1 MKQSTKR
8 IFAAALAALVVA
20 AVGTTLTTQLPQLT
34 NSVAYAA
41 TIVANGTCGAPYV
54 NDGKNVTWELT
65 DDGTLTISGTGAM
78 RNYVNAGN
86 DTADTPWKDYKNDIK
101 KIVIG
106 KEITSIGTYN
116 FALLPNLENITFEE
130 NSQLKI
136 IGRYAFYNS
145 GFTNIT
151 IPASVTTI
159 EGGAFVECSGLTSIT
174 LPSSVISIENRAFF
188 YCTNLTTV
196 TMESANPPTLED
208 LIFLNTSL
216 NTISVPVDAL
226 NKYKNACD
234 KGEKGWKAEYK
245 NMLAVGGDCGAEGH
259 ESDVKWAFKPAT
271 GTLTIS
277 GTGAMKD
284 YGIADTDTADT
295 PWKDYKNDIK
305 KIVIGKEITS
315 IGTYNFALLPNLENI
330 TFEENSQLKIIG
342 RHAFYNSGFTN
353 ITIPASVT
361 TIDVGAFVAC
371 SSLTKVTFAKNS
383 KLERI
388 GTTAFSVCSGLTSIT
403 LPSSVISIEN
413 RAFISCANL
422 TTVTMESSTPPT
434 LGDEIFKNTTSL
446 NTILVPSTALNNY
459 KNADTEKGWDEYKDM
474 LAVGGDCG
482 AEGHE
487 SDVTWKLQNGTL
499 TISGKGKMADY
510 INLNDIPWVNYRD
523 NINGIV
529 IEKDVESIGEDAFS
543 SCTGLTSVTFAEN
556 SQLES
561 IGANAFDGCTNLTS
575 ITIPTSVT
583 FIGDYAFY
591 ECTGLTSVT
600 FAENSQL
607 KIIGVR
613 AFDGCTNLT
622 SITIPTSVT
631 SIGSYA
637 FYECTGLTSVT
648 FAENSQLESIG
659 ANAFDGCT
667 NLTSITIPTS
677 VTSIGS
683 HAFKECIGL
692 TSVTIPEKVTSIEGG
707 VFYDCTGLT
716 NITISEG
723 VTKISNSMFSGATA
737 LKSITIPKSVTS
749 IGSYAFKNCK
759 ALKNIGLPEELTKI
773 NQHAFVQSGLTGV
786 TIPKSVDFIGIGAFS
801 VCEQLDS
808 VIMERETPCNVGPNI
823 FGYENPGSLDT
834 RSKFVKENT
843 KGITV
848 PYGSLE
854 KYKSAENWSDYK
866 NYMKEAPAP
875 VSPAPSIPS
884 QTTTQKPTTTDENG
898 NTITGSITT
907 YPDGSVVDTTIVT
920 KPNGDTTTTVVEK
933 GPQGNTTK
941 TTETKV
947 ETAADGTKTETETV
961 TEAGKAPVITK
972 TVTKKDGSQTIE
984 KITSAENSRGNTVT
998 TTETTV
1004 KDSKGN
1010 VVKKTTKKEIK
1021 NIGNGTD
1028 AIIDVD
1034 NNTAIINK
1042 IGAAKPNGMQATI
1055 NNKVLSQLKEANNGK
1070 DLLLTM
1076 IVKDKDGNKR
1086 YSVEVD
1092 IADLTP
1098 KNRLYIYKKDSKTGE
1113 LYMVNGKAYITDSK
1127 GQLKLIIRSK
1137 GDFVLK
1143 NAEDAAKINEKILS
1157 TVQAKKNK
1165 ATLAKGKT
1173 EFFAFHED
1181 LDMRNV
1187 KSISYET
1194 SDPRIATVN
1203 ETGKIKGKKAG
1214 TTTITATVT
1223 LKNGETKTVTMKVT
1237 VK

>member
-78 RNYVNAGN
+78 KNYGKADA

-101 KIVIG
+101 KIVIE
-106 KEITSIGTYN
+106 KEITSIGTNN
-116 FALLPNLENITFEE
+116 FAFLPNLENITFEE

-136 IGRYAFYNS
+136 IGRQAFSNS

-159 EGGAFVECSGLTSIT
+159 EEGAFVDCSGLTSIT

-196 TMESANPPTLED
+196 TMEGSTPPTLEE
-208 LIFLNTSL
+208 LVFLNTSL

-234 KGEKGWKAEYK
+234 KGEKGWNAAYK

-277 GTGAMKD
+277 GTGDMKG
-284 YGIADTDTADT
+284 YNIINGVAQNL
-295 PWKDYKNDIK
+295 PWENYR
-305 KIVIGKEITS
+305 TS
-315 IGTYNFALLPNLENI
+315 IEKVVIESGITEIGSGSFADHTNLTE
-330 TFEENSQLKIIG
+330 
-342 RHAFYNSGFTN
+342 
-353 ITIPASVT
+353 
-361 TIDVGAFVAC
+361 
-371 SSLTKVTFAKNS
+371 VTFAKNS
-383 KLERI
+383 KLKKI
-388 GTTAFSVCSGLTSIT
+388 GGSAFLGCSGLTSITIPESVTTIVGWAFLGCTSLTSITIPSSVNSIGAYAFSACTSLTSIT
-403 LPSSVISIEN
+403 LPSSVTSIEKE
-413 RAFISCANL
+413 AFSDCAKL
-422 TTVTMESSTPPT
+422 TTVTMERSTPPT
-434 LGDEIFKNTTSL
+434 LGDNIFESCEEL
-446 NTILVPSTALNNY
+446 NTIFVPTTALSAY
-459 KNADTEKGWDEYKDM
+459 QHSDSSKGWDNYKSK
-474 LAVGGDCG
+474 LAIGGDCG
-482 AEGHE
+482 ADGHE

-510 INLNDIPWVNYRD
+510 WSVDDIPWLNYMD

-529 IEKDVESIGEDAFS
+529 IEEGVESIG
-543 SCTGLTSVTFAEN
+543 VM
-556 SQLES
+556 
-561 IGANAFDGCTNLTS
+561 
-575 ITIPTSVT
+575 
-583 FIGDYAFY
+583 
-591 ECTGLTSVT
+591 
-600 FAENSQL
+600 
-607 KIIGVR
+607 
-613 AFDGCTNLT
+613 
-622 SITIPTSVT
+622 
-631 SIGSYA
+631 A

-659 ANAFDGCT
+659 GYAFDGCT

-677 VTSIGS
+677 VTSIG
-683 HAFKECIGL
+683 A
-692 TSVTIPEKVTSIEGG
+692 
-707 VFYDCTGLT
+707 
-716 NITISEG
+716 
-723 VTKISNSMFSGATA
+723 
-737 LKSITIPKSVTS
+737 
-749 IGSYAFKNCK
+749 YAFNNCK
-759 ALKNIGLPEELTKI
+759 ALKNIDLPEELTKI
-773 NQHAFVQSGLTGV
+773 NQHAFVKSGLTGV
-786 TIPKSVDFIGIGAFS
+786 IIPKSVDFIGIGAFS

-808 VIMERETPCNVGPNI
+808 VIMENETPCAVGPNI

-866 NYMKEAPAP
+866 NYMKEAPNP
-875 VSPAPSIPS
+875 NPPAPSVPS

-907 YPDGSVVDTTIVT
+907 YPDGSVVDVTIVT

-933 GPQGNTTK
+933 DPQGNTTK
-941 TTETKV
+941 TTKTKV

-998 TTETTV
+998 TTETAA

-1021 NIGNGTD
+1021 NIGNGTS
-1028 AIIDVD
+1028 AVIDVD
-1034 NNTAIINK
+1034 NNTALINK
-1042 IGAAKPNGMQATI
+1042 IGAAKPKGMQATI

-1086 YSVEVD
+1086 YSVEVNT
-1092 IADLTP
+1092 ADLTP
-1098 KNRLYIYKKDSKTGE
+1098 KNKLYIYKKDSKTGE
-1113 LYMVNGKAYITDSK
+1113 LYMVNGKAYIPDSK

-1173 EFFAFHED
+1173 EPFAFHED

-1214 TTTITATVT
+1214 TATITATVT
-1223 LKNGETKTVTMKVT
+1223 LKNGETKTLTMKVT

>member
-130 NSQLKI
+130 NSELQT
-136 IGRYAFYNS
+136 IGGFAFYNS

-151 IPASVTTI
+151 IPANVT
-159 EGGAFVECSGLTSIT
+159 A
-174 LPSSVISIENRAFF
+174 
-188 YCTNLTTV
+188 
-196 TMESANPPTLED
+196 
-208 LIFLNTSL
+208 
-216 NTISVPVDAL
+216 
-226 NKYKNACD
+226 
-234 KGEKGWKAEYK
+234 
-245 NMLAVGGDCGAEGH
+245 
-259 ESDVKWAFKPAT
+259 
-271 GTLTIS
+271 
-277 GTGAMKD
+277 
-284 YGIADTDTADT
+284 
-295 PWKDYKNDIK
+295 
-305 KIVIGKEITS
+305 
-315 IGTYNFALLPNLENI
+315 
-330 TFEENSQLKIIG
+330 
-342 RHAFYNSGFTN
+342 
-353 ITIPASVT
+353 
-361 TIDVGAFVAC
+361 IDVGVFNSC
-371 SSLTKVTFAKNS
+371 RLTEVTFAKNS

-388 GTTAFSVCSGLTSIT
+388 GTTAFAACTSLTSIT
-403 LPSSVISIEN
+403 LPSSVISIEKE
-413 RAFISCANL
+413 AFLYCAKL
-422 TTVTMESSTPPT
+422 TTVTMKGATPPT
-434 LGDEIFKNTTSL
+434 LGDNIFESCEEL
-446 NTILVPSTALNNY
+446 NTIFVPVNALTGYQKDWSPY
-459 KNADTEKGWDEYKDM
+459 KSK
-474 LAVGGDCG
+474 LAIGGFCG
-482 AEGHE
+482 ADGHE

-499 TISGKGKMADY
+499 TISGTGTMADY
-510 INLNDIPWVNYRD
+510 SYYQAPWNAYRD
-523 NINGIV
+523 TIETVV
-529 IEKDVESIGEDAFS
+529 IE
-543 SCTGLTSVTFAEN
+543 
-556 SQLES
+556 
-561 IGANAFDGCTNLTS
+561 DG
-575 ITIPTSVT
+575 
-583 FIGDYAFY
+583 
-591 ECTGLTSVT
+591 
-600 FAENSQL
+600 
-607 KIIGVR
+607 
-613 AFDGCTNLT
+613 
-622 SITIPTSVT
+622 VT
-631 SIGSYA
+631 SIGQYA
-637 FYECTGLTSVT
+637 FYACTSL
-648 FAENSQLESIG
+648 A
-659 ANAFDGCT
+659 
-667 NLTSITIPTS
+667 
-677 VTSIGS
+677 
-683 HAFKECIGL
+683 
-692 TSVTIPEKVTSIEGG
+692 
-707 VFYDCTGLT
+707 
-716 NITISEG
+716 
-723 VTKISNSMFSGATA
+723 
-737 LKSITIPKSVTS
+737 SITIPKSVTS
-749 IGSYAFKNCK
+749 IGEFAFNNCK

-808 VIMERETPCNVGPNI
+808 VIMENETPCAVGPNI

-848 PYGSLE
+848 PYGSLSAYMSAYQTTGYWE
-854 KYKSAENWSDYK
+854 PYKD
-866 NYMKEAPAP
+866 YMKEAPAP
-875 VSPAPSIPS
+875 VSPAPSVPS

-907 YPDGSVVDTTIVT
+907 YPDGSVTDTTIVT

-933 GPQGNTTK
+933 DPQGNTTK

-1004 KDSKGN
+1004 KDNKGN
-1010 VVKKTTKKEIK
+1010 TVQQTTQKEIK

-1028 AIIDVD
+1028 AVIDVD

-1042 IGAAKPNGMQATI
+1042 IGAAKPKGMQATI

-1076 IVKDKDGNKR
+1076 IVKDKDGNKH
-1086 YSVEVD
+1086 YSVEVNT
-1092 IADLTP
+1092 ADLTP
-1098 KNRLYIYKKDSKTGE
+1098 KNKLYIYKKDSKTGE
-1113 LYMVNGKAYITDSK
+1113 LILVNNKAYIPDSK

-1143 NAEDAAKINEKILS
+1143 NAEDAAKINERILA
-1157 TVQAKKNK
+1157 TVQAKKSK
-1165 ATLAKGKT
+1165 ATIAKDKT

-1223 LKNGETKTVTMKVT
+1223 LKNGETKTLTMKVT

>member
-136 IGRYAFYNS
+136 IGRHAFYNS

-159 EGGAFVECSGLTSIT
+159 EGGAFV
-174 LPSSVISIENRAFF
+174 
-188 YCTNLTTV
+188 
-196 TMESANPPTLED
+196 D
-208 LIFLNTSL
+208 
-216 NTISVPVDAL
+216 
-226 NKYKNACD
+226 
-234 KGEKGWKAEYK
+234 
-245 NMLAVGGDCGAEGH
+245 
-259 ESDVKWAFKPAT
+259 
-271 GTLTIS
+271 
-277 GTGAMKD
+277 
-284 YGIADTDTADT
+284 
-295 PWKDYKNDIK
+295 
-305 KIVIGKEITS
+305 
-315 IGTYNFALLPNLENI
+315 
-330 TFEENSQLKIIG
+330 
-342 RHAFYNSGFTN
+342 
-353 ITIPASVT
+353 
-361 TIDVGAFVAC
+361 
-371 SSLTKVTFAKNS
+371 
-383 KLERI
+383 
-388 GTTAFSVCSGLTSIT
+388 CSGLTSIT

-446 NTILVPSTALNNY
+446 NTIFVPTTALSAY
-459 KNADTEKGWDEYKDM
+459 QHSDSSKGWDNYKSK
-474 LAVGGDCG
+474 LAIGGDCG

-487 SDVTWKLQNGTL
+487 SEVTWKLQNGTL
-499 TISGKGKMADY
+499 TISGTGAMADY
-510 INLNDIPWVNYRD
+510 SYYQAPWNAYRD
-523 NINGIV
+523 TIETVV
-529 IEKDVESIGEDAFS
+529 IE
-543 SCTGLTSVTFAEN
+543 
-556 SQLES
+556 
-561 IGANAFDGCTNLTS
+561 DG
-575 ITIPTSVT
+575 
-583 FIGDYAFY
+583 
-591 ECTGLTSVT
+591 
-600 FAENSQL
+600 
-607 KIIGVR
+607 
-613 AFDGCTNLT
+613 
-622 SITIPTSVT
+622 VT
-631 SIGSYA
+631 SIGQYA
-637 FYECTGLTSVT
+637 FYACTSL
-648 FAENSQLESIG
+648 A
-659 ANAFDGCT
+659 
-667 NLTSITIPTS
+667 
-677 VTSIGS
+677 
-683 HAFKECIGL
+683 
-692 TSVTIPEKVTSIEGG
+692 
-707 VFYDCTGLT
+707 
-716 NITISEG
+716 
-723 VTKISNSMFSGATA
+723 
-737 LKSITIPKSVTS
+737 SITIPKSVTS
-749 IGSYAFKNCK
+749 IGEFAFNNCK
-759 ALKNIGLPEELTKI
+759 ALENIDLPEELTKI
-773 NQHAFVQSGLTGV
+773 NRYAFAQSGLTSVTIPANVKEISEGAFKECTALENVILSENITLINEDAFNGCQSLETIIFPEVLTTIHQNAFAASGLTGV
-786 TIPKSVDFIGIGAFS
+786 TIPKSVDLIGIGAFS
-801 VCEQLDS
+801 VCEHLDS
-808 VIMERETPCNVGPNI
+808 VIMERETPCAVGPNI
-823 FGYENPGSLDT
+823 FGDENPGSLDT
-834 RSKFVKENT
+834 RSKFMKENT

-848 PYGSLE
+848 PYGSLSAYRQANGWDT
-854 KYKSAENWSDYK
+854 YKD
-866 NYMKEAPAP
+866 YMKEAPNPNPSYP
-875 VSPAPSIPS
+875 VTGPI
-884 QTTTQKPTTTDENG
+884 TIQKPTIIDEDG
-898 NTITGSITT
+898 NVITGSITT

-933 GPQGNTTK
+933 DPQGNTTK

-961 TEAGKAPVITK
+961 TEAGKAPVTTK

-1042 IGAAKPNGMQATI
+1042 IGAAKPKGMQATI

-1076 IVKDKDGNKR
+1076 IVKDKDGNKH
-1086 YSVEVD
+1086 YSVEVNT
-1092 IADLTP
+1092 ADLTP
-1098 KNRLYIYKKDSKTGE
+1098 KNKLYIYKKDSKTGE
-1113 LYMVNGKAYITDSK
+1113 LILVNNKAYITDSK

-1143 NAEDAAKINEKILS
+1143 NAEDAAKINEKILA

-1165 ATLAKGKT
+1165 ATIAKGKT

-1214 TTTITATVT
+1214 TATITATVT
-1223 LKNGETKTVTMKVT
+1223 LKNGETKTVTMKV
-1237 VK
+1237 KIQ